1 MSKNRES
8 FKDII
13 KFFDDVAA
21 LVDELFDNELESPFV
36 NAYFNPP
43 TDIFETA
50 TKVFVVFEI
59 PGVDKNDLHIAVGP
73 TMVLIQG
80 VKRPS
85 ASMQQGAS
93 FYNLDISYGIFK
105 KRVYLPS
112 RIVLN
117 SVQVSLENGLLTME
131 FNKDKK
137 AVRSIK
143 IE

>member
-13 KFFDDVAA
+13 KFFDDVSA
-21 LVDELFDNELESPFV
+21 LVDELFDSEFELPFIST
-36 NAYFNPP
+36 YFNPA

-50 TKVFVVFEI
+50 KNLFVIFEI
-59 PGVDKNDLHIAVGP
+59 PGVDKNDLHIAIGP

-80 VKRPS
+80 IKRPNEL
-85 ASMQQGAS
+85 MQQGAS
-93 FYNLDISYGIFK
+93 FHNLDISYGIFK

-112 RIVLN
+112 RIILN
-117 SVQVSLENGLLTME
+117 SVQVTLENGLLTME

-137 AVRSIK
+137 QVRP
-143 IE
+143 IEIE